1 MELATDWKKTI
12 KQVRT
17 LPERPADGG
26 WTGGGIGYMSLWSR
40 LEDCRDGGIR
50 SE

>member
-1 MELATDWKKTI
+1 MELATDWKKII

-26 WTGGGIGYMSLWSR
+26 WDWDMSLWSR

>member
-26 WTGGGIGYMSLWSR
+26 WDWVYESLVPA
-40 LEDCRDGGIR
+40 
-50 SE
+50 

>member
-1 MELATDWKKTI
+1 MELATDWKKII

-17 LPERPADGG
+17 LPERPAD
-26 WTGGGIGYMSLWSR
+26 GGGIGYMSLWSR

>member
-1 MELATDWKKTI
+1 MELATDWKKII

-17 LPERPADGG
+17 LPERPADG
-26 WTGGGIGYMSLWSR
+26 GGGIGYMSLWSR